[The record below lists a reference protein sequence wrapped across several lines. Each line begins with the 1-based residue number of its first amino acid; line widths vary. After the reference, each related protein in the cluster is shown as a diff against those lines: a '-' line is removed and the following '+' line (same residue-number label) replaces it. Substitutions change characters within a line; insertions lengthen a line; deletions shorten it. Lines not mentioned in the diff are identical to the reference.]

1 MNGPLTPCVPVG
13 DIRQLCFTSSLIF
26 PGTRRSVTVFIP
38 AQYDGSRPAC
48 VYVRQDGYDAK
59 EKPLLEQLIASGDM
73 PVTIGVFVS
82 PGELPAPMEG
92 TLPRRNRCHEYDG
105 LGDGYV
111 RFILDEIL
119 PAVSREFGLRLSD
132 SGNDRCIAGCSSG
145 GIAAF
150 NAAWERPDAF
160 TRVYA
165 NSGSFVAF
173 RGGNMLPVLVRKYE
187 PKPIRAF
194 LTTGTDDMVN
204 CAGDWYLVDQ
214 EMARSL
220 SFAGYDHRFVTLDGP
235 HGAGWHACFPDAMRF
250 VWHGWPEPVRPGP
263 GAPRVRDILVPDA
276 GWEAVHGGA
285 ELRSPVANAAGE
297 VYIIDGDSILRVRS
311 DGRAEVFVAGH
322 GGADGL
328 AVGPHGEVYSVSG
341 TTGRIMRF
349 DDAGRG
355 TVCCAGVPGSS
366 ILAGPGGELYVTVAG
381 GAWLVRDGR
390 ATLVDTGLK
399 CATGIACRPDRWLLA
414 VADGGS
420 RWVYSYRIAADGSL
434 VDKERYFWLHVAD
447 GDDDAGPGAMCYAAE
462 GQLFVATRMG
472 VQVCAD
478 DGPTQ
483 VILPLPDRSR
493 VTGVCLAGPDRNQ
506 LFALGGGT
514 LWRRTVKPHGIGPW
528 TAWTRVERTPL

>member
-1 MNGPLTPCVPVG
+1 MHEAIPLG
-13 DIRQLCFTSSLIF
+13 DIKQFTFTSSRIF
-26 PGTRRSVTVFIP
+26 PGTRRIVTVFIP

-48 VYVRQDGYDAK
+48 VYVRQDGFDAK
-59 EKPLLEQLIASGDM
+59 EKLLLEQLIAAGDM

-82 PGELPAPMEG
+82 PGEVPAPMDG
-92 TLPRRNRCHEYDG
+92 TLPRRNRCYEYDG

-119 PAVSREFGLRLSD
+119 PAVSREFALRLSD

-173 RGGNMLPVLVRKYE
+173 RGGNLLPTLVRKYE
-187 PKPIRAF
+187 PKPIRVF

-204 CAGDWYLVDQ
+204 CAGDWYLLDQ

-250 VWHGWPEPVRPGP
+250 IWRGWPEPVRAGL
-263 GAPRVRDILVPDA
+263 GAPRVRDILMPDA
-276 GWEAVHGGA
+276 GWESVLRGGPG
-285 ELRSPVANAAGE
+285 LRSPVANAAGE
-297 VYIIDGDSILRVRS
+297 VYVIDGASIRRIRT
-311 DGRAEVFVAGH
+311 DGRTEVFVAEH

-328 AVGPHGEVYSVSG
+328 AVGPRGEVYSVSASS
-341 TTGRIMRF
+341 GRIMRF
-349 DDAGRG
+349 DAAGRG
-355 TVCCAGVPGSS
+355 EVRCTGVSGSS
-366 ILAGPGGELYVTVAG
+366 IQAGPEGDLYVTGAE

-399 CATGIACRPDRWLLA
+399 CATGIAFRPDRWLLA

-420 RWVYSYRIAADGSL
+420 KWVYSYRIATDGRL
-434 VDKERYFWLHVAD
+434 VDKERYFWLHVDD
-447 GDDDAGPGAMCYAAE
+447 GDDDAGPGSICYAAE

-493 VTGVCLAGPDRNQ
+493 VQGVCLAGPGRDQ

-514 LWRRTVKPHGIGPW
+514 LWRRNVKQHGVGSW
-528 TAWTRVERTPL
+528 SAWTRVERTPL